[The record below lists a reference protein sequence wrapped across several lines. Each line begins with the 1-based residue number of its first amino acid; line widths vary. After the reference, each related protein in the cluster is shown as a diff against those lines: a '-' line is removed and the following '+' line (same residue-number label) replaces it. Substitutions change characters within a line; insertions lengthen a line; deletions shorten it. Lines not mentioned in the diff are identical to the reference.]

1 MLAAFPDIGR
11 YYPSTSEA
19 WEWQLDGHCRGVD
32 SEVFFHPDGERGRAR
47 AERAYLAKRICRG
60 CPVLERC
67 REYALAVGEPFGV
80 WGGMTEEERRTLL
93 ETARASRLRAEWPMH
108 RGAHRASRGRVPLA

>member
-1 MLAAFPDIGR
+1 MLAAFPDVAR

-47 AERAYLAKRICRG
+47 IERAYLAKRICHS
-60 CPVLERC
+60 CPVLDRC

-80 WGGMTEEERRTLL
+80 WGGMTEEERRTFL
-93 ETARASRLRAEWPMH
+93 ENSRTSRSRTEH
-108 RGAHRASRGRVPLA
+108 RTPHSGYRTSWGRVPLA